1 MKIEAY
7 LNLTWWSDK
16 IHTMPGESEDTM
28 SRLKNRLK
36 LCSKIKGLK
45 EMHIVYGPLAAIA
58 KAETESME
66 ELSVVINEIERVFP
80 IKDCMTYVVQ
90 PQLRPEEQSEDSRF
104 T

>member
-36 LCSKIKGLK
+36 MCSKIKGLK
-45 EMHIVYGPLAAIA
+45 EMHIVYGPLAAVA
-58 KAETESME
+58 KAETETMD
-66 ELSVVINEIERVFP
+66 ELSHVINEIEKVFP
-80 IKDCMTYVVQ
+80 IKGCMTFVVQ
-90 PQLRPEEQSEDSRF
+90 PQLRPGETTDDPNF